1 MRGRPGA
8 RRGLKV
14 KINKK
19 VTVRNETYKMYQV
32 GSTGW
37 VFARSEKAR
46 NTFSIAKIV
55 DNKIIEIDNA
65 PAIRGVTNEEL
76 AEAWVATE

>member
-1 MRGRPGA
+1 M
-8 RRGLKV
+8 

-19 VTVRNETYKMYQV
+19 VTVRNETYKMYRV

-37 VFARSEKAR
+37 VFVRSERSKS
-46 NTFSIAKIV
+46 TFSIAKIV
-55 DNKIIEIDNA
+55 DNEIIEIDSA